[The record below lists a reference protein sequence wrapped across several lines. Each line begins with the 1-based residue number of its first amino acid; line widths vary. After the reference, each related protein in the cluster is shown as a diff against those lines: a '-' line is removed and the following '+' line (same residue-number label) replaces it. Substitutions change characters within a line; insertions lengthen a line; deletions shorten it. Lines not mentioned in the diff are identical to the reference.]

1 MKNRTLPALLA
12 GTAVALAS
20 CAKKE
25 EPKPEPV
32 KQPTV
37 RKKAPPAPKPVAKTT
52 NPFRTPSDD
61 MNLPTAEQ
69 IADGKENSI
78 GTATQPLA
86 DPTAPTVAVS
96 PPTTPTPKPGP
107 PKTQDRLDP

>member
-1 MKNRTLPALLA
+1 MKNRTLPVLLA
-12 GTAVALAS
+12 GAAVALAS

-25 EPKPEPV
+25 DPKPEPV

-37 RKKAPPAPKPVAKTT
+37 QKTPPAPQLIAKPT

-78 GTATQPLA
+78 GTATQPLK

-96 PPTTPTPKPGP
+96 PPTTPAPKPKP
-107 PKTQDRLDP
+107 PKTEDRLDP